1 MRPDDIPMMSP
12 TPKNIIELLR
22 VSTDLQ
28 DVARQRTDLE
38 RLKKRLTSVHF
49 ERWSCMVF
57 PARPRWTISRSS
69 KY

>member
-1 MRPDDIPMMSP
+1 MTNPIPNP
-12 TPKNIIELLR
+12 IARNIIELLR
-22 VSTDLQ
+22 VSTDSQ

-49 ERWSCMVF
+49 ERWSCMEF
-57 PARPRWTISRSS
+57 PARPHWTTSRSS